1 MIERWLEEI
10 KRSGNKEQMGML
22 LVHNGI
28 VRATSKDGRPVGGME
43 LSYDKKELDRL
54 VAAFQEREG
63 IVAIRVWINE
73 GTLAVGDDIMFIL
86 VAGRF
91 RTDVLPVLQELLTA
105 VKRDVVREREIAT
118 PQ

>member
-63 IVAIRVWINE
+63 IVAISVWITTFPSSIQPLSAAALSIAYSPL
-73 GTLAVGDDIMFIL
+73 TL
-86 VAGRF
+86 
-91 RTDVLPVLQELLTA
+91 
-105 VKRDVVREREIAT
+105 
-118 PQ
+118 